1 MQQKFL
7 TIFYF
12 FDVTKATFFQFK
24 SDSET
29 TFRLKINLSFKS
41 NIAKLAPVE
50 RFLRNKLLLTLGV
63 ELIKLAKQAKIQE
76 YRKNINASAG

>member
-24 SDSET
+24 SET

-50 RFLRNKLLLTLGV
+50 RSLRNKLLLTRPS
-63 ELIKLAKQAKIQE
+63 EW
-76 YRKNINASAG
+76 N